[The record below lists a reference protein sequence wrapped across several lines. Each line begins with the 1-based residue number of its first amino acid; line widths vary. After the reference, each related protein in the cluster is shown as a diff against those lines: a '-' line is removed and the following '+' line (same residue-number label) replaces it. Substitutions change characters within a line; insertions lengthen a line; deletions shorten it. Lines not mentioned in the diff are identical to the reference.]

1 MCELLG
7 ISSAKPMEVSG
18 FLKEFY
24 SHSVMHPHGWG
35 LMYHC
40 DGERTILLDSGKI
53 RMDISGEER
62 KNMTPGQ
69 LAELFYSRTRRRKSG

>member
-7 ISSAKPMEVSG
+7 ISSAKPMDASG

-35 LMYHC
+35 LC
-40 DGERTILLDSGKI
+40 VLDAAT
-53 RMDISGEER
+53 E
-62 KNMTPGQ
+62 
-69 LAELFYSRTRRRKSG
+69 